1 MSVTPEPAPAG
12 ASEIGTASPAA
23 VGARPADARL
33 ATKERL
39 ALLRHSKSFIAGS
52 VIVGFWV
59 LCAIFGELVVPDDP
73 LATDPI
79 NDLLAPSADHWFG
92 TDKLGR
98 DVFSRVI
105 TGAREVLIVAP
116 LATIL
121 ATVVGTAL
129 GLVTGY
135 FRGAV
140 DDVLSRIIEAFLA
153 IPVIIMGLLVAV
165 ALGPSKTT
173 LILTIGILFAP
184 VISRT
189 VRAAVLTERELD
201 YVPAARLRNERTPY
215 ILFGEIL
222 PNVTGPIVVEFTVRL
237 GYAIF
242 VAAGLSF
249 LGFGIPPPA
258 PDWGLQVAEHYGL
271 ISGGFWW
278 PVLFPSLAIASLVI
292 GVNLIA
298 DGVASAFE
306 RCHPLLQIAR
316 SRRPQPSRSA
326 SWTSPTACAAS
337 GDPSF
342 AASPSQSPRASP
354 TAWWAS
360 PAAANRPPRTQ
371 SCATC
376 RATDASR
383 AAR

>member
-1 MSVTPEPAPAG
+1 MSVPPEPAPAG
-12 ASEIGTASPAA
+12 ATEIGTASPAA
-23 VGARPADARL
+23 VVARGEDARI

-39 ALLRHSKSFIAGS
+39 ALLRRSKSFIAGS
-52 VIVGFWV
+52 IIVGFWV

-79 NDLLAPSADHWFG
+79 NDLLKPSADHWFG

-105 TGAREVLIVAP
+105 TGARDILIVAP

-121 ATVVGTAL
+121 ATVLGTAL

-135 FRGAV
+135 FRGVV

-153 IPVIIMGLLVAV
+153 LPVIIMGLLVAV

-173 LILTIGILFAP
+173 LIITIGVLFAP

-189 VRAAVLTERELD
+189 VRAAVLTERELE
-201 YVPAARLRNERTPY
+201 YVSAARLRNERTPY

-222 PNVTGPIVVEFTVRL
+222 PNVMAPIVVEFTVRL

-258 PDWGLQVAEHYGL
+258 PDWGLQVAEHYGI

-306 RCHPLLQIAR
+306 R
-316 SRRPQPSRSA
+316 
-326 SWTSPTACAAS
+326 
-337 GDPSF
+337 
-342 AASPSQSPRASP
+342 
-354 TAWWAS
+354 
-360 PAAANRPPRTQ
+360 
-371 SCATC
+371 
-376 RATDASR
+376 
-383 AAR
+383 

>member
-1 MSVTPEPAPAG
+1 
-12 ASEIGTASPAA
+12 
-23 VGARPADARL
+23 L

-39 ALLRHSKSFIAGS
+39 AVLRRSKSFIAGS
-52 VIVGFWV
+52 IIVGFWV

-306 RCHPLLQIAR
+306 R
-316 SRRPQPSRSA
+316 
-326 SWTSPTACAAS
+326 
-337 GDPSF
+337 
-342 AASPSQSPRASP
+342 
-354 TAWWAS
+354 
-360 PAAANRPPRTQ
+360 
-371 SCATC
+371 
-376 RATDASR
+376 
-383 AAR
+383 

>member
-1 MSVTPEPAPAG
+1 VSVPPQPAPSG
-12 ASEIGTASPAA
+12 ATEIGTASPAA
-23 VGARPADARL
+23 VGARVDEARV

-39 ALLRHSKSFIAGS
+39 ALLRRSRSFIAGS
-52 VIVGFWV
+52 IIVGFWV
-59 LCAIFGELVVPDDP
+59 LCALFGELVVPDDP

-105 TGAREVLIVAP
+105 TGARDILIVAP

-121 ATVVGTAL
+121 ATVLGTAL

-153 IPVIIMGLLVAV
+153 LPVIIMGLLVAV

-173 LILTIGILFAP
+173 LIITIGILFAP
-184 VISRT
+184 IISRT
-189 VRAAVLTERELD
+189 VRAAVLSERELE
-201 YVPAARLRNERTPY
+201 YVAAARLRNERTPY

-222 PNVTGPIVVEFTVRL
+222 PNVSGPIIVEFTVRL

-258 PDWGLQVAEHYGL
+258 PDWGLQVYEHYGL
-271 ISGGFWW
+271 ISGDFWW
-278 PVLFPSLAIASLVI
+278 PVLFPSLALASLVI

-306 RCHPLLQIAR
+306 R
-316 SRRPQPSRSA
+316 
-326 SWTSPTACAAS
+326 
-337 GDPSF
+337 
-342 AASPSQSPRASP
+342 
-354 TAWWAS
+354 
-360 PAAANRPPRTQ
+360 
-371 SCATC
+371 
-376 RATDASR
+376 
-383 AAR
+383 

>member
-1 MSVTPEPAPAG
+1 MSLTPEPAG
-12 ASEIGTASPAA
+12 ATEIGTASPAV
-23 VGARPADARL
+23 VGVHPGDARI

-39 ALLRHSKSFIAGS
+39 ALLRRSKSFIAGAI
-52 VIVGFWV
+52 IVGFWV
-59 LCAIFGELVVPDDP
+59 LCAIFGELVVPKDP
-73 LATDPI
+73 LASDPI
-79 NDLLAPSADHWFG
+79 NDLLEPSADHWFG

-105 TGAREVLIVAP
+105 VGARDILIVAP

-135 FRGAV
+135 FRGWV
-140 DDVLSRIIEAFLA
+140 DDVLSRIIEAILA
-153 IPVIIMGLLVAV
+153 LPTIIMGLLVAV
-165 ALGPSKTT
+165 SLGPSRTT
-173 LILTIGILFAP
+173 LILIIGLLFAP
-184 VISRT
+184 IISRT
-189 VRAAVLTERELD
+189 VRAAVLTERELE
-201 YVPAARLRNERTPY
+201 YVSAARLRNERTPY

-249 LGFGIPPPA
+249 LGFGIQPPA
-258 PDWGLQVAEHYGL
+258 PDWGLQVSENYGV

-278 PVLFPSLAIASLVI
+278 PVLFPSLAIATLVI

-306 RCHPLLQIAR
+306 R
-316 SRRPQPSRSA
+316 
-326 SWTSPTACAAS
+326 
-337 GDPSF
+337 
-342 AASPSQSPRASP
+342 
-354 TAWWAS
+354 
-360 PAAANRPPRTQ
+360 
-371 SCATC
+371 
-376 RATDASR
+376 
-383 AAR
+383 

>member
-1 MSVTPEPAPAG
+1 MSLTPDPATAG
-12 ASEIGTASPAA
+12 ATEIGTASPAA
-23 VGARPADARL
+23 VGARSDDART

-39 ALLRHSKSFIAGS
+39 ALLRRSKSFIAGA

-59 LCAIFGELVVPDDP
+59 LCAIFGELVVPQDP
-73 LATDPI
+73 LASDPI
-79 NDLLAPSADHWFG
+79 NDLLAPSGDNWFG

-105 TGAREVLIVAP
+105 TGARDILIVAP

-121 ATVVGTAL
+121 ATVLGVAL

-153 IPVIIMGLLVAV
+153 LPTIIMALLVAV

-173 LILTIGILFAP
+173 LIITIGILFAP
-184 VISRT
+184 IISRT
-189 VRAAVLTERELD
+189 VRAAVLGERELE
-201 YVPAARLRNERTPY
+201 YVSAARLRNERTPY

-249 LGFGIPPPA
+249 LGFGIQPPA
-258 PDWGLQVAEHYGL
+258 PDWGLQVSENYGV

-278 PVLFPSLAIASLVI
+278 PVLFPSLAIATLVI
-292 GVNLIA
+292 GVNLVA

-306 RCHPLLQIAR
+306 R
-316 SRRPQPSRSA
+316 
-326 SWTSPTACAAS
+326 
-337 GDPSF
+337 
-342 AASPSQSPRASP
+342 
-354 TAWWAS
+354 
-360 PAAANRPPRTQ
+360 
-371 SCATC
+371 
-376 RATDASR
+376 
-383 AAR
+383 

>member
-1 MSVTPEPAPAG
+1 MSVPPKPAPAG
-12 ASEIGTASPAA
+12 ATEIGTASPAA
-23 VGARPADARL
+23 VGARREDARI

-39 ALLRHSKSFIAGS
+39 ALLRRSRSFIAGS
-52 VIVGFWV
+52 IIVGFWV

-105 TGAREVLIVAP
+105 TGARDILIVAP

-121 ATVVGTAL
+121 ATVLGTAL

-140 DDVLSRIIEAFLA
+140 DDVLSRIIEAFLSL
-153 IPVIIMGLLVAV
+153 PVIIMGLLIAVAV
-165 ALGPSKTT
+165 GPSKTR
-173 LILTIGILFAP
+173 LIITIGVLFAP

-189 VRAAVLTERELD
+189 VRAAVLTERELE
-201 YVPAARLRNERTPY
+201 YVSAARLRNERTPY

-258 PDWGLQVAEHYGL
+258 PDWGLQVAEHYGV

-278 PVLFPSLAIASLVI
+278 PVLFPSLAIATLVI

-306 RCHPLLQIAR
+306 R
-316 SRRPQPSRSA
+316 
-326 SWTSPTACAAS
+326 
-337 GDPSF
+337 
-342 AASPSQSPRASP
+342 
-354 TAWWAS
+354 
-360 PAAANRPPRTQ
+360 
-371 SCATC
+371 
-376 RATDASR
+376 
-383 AAR
+383 